1 VKDFGPRLCWFGQ
14 KNKTHMRKIIL
25 VYGSIAGV
33 IVGAMFFITAP
44 LYDNGTINFDNGMW
58 VGYTSMV
65 IALSLILFGVKS
77 YRDNFLDGVI
87 TFGTAFKIGILITVV
102 ASLIYAVSWEV
113 AYRTVSKGFTQKM
126 QEYYVQNL
134 TKEISNQAELK
145 AEIAK
150 QDELWE
156 MYKNPFI
163 RFGMTLMEIFPVGLV
178 ISLISAALLRKKDF
192 LPNSSTEI

>member
-1 VKDFGPRLCWFGQ
+1 MK
-14 KNKTHMRKIIL
+14 KIIL

-77 YRDNFLDGVI
+77 YRDNFSAGII
-87 TFGTAFKIGILITVV
+87 TFGTGFKIGILITVV
-102 ASLIYAVSWEV
+102 ASLIYALSWEIS
-113 AYRTVSKGFTQKM
+113 YRTVSKGFTQKM
-126 QEYYVQNL
+126 KEYYVQNL
-134 TKEISNQAELK
+134 KQEITNEAELK

-163 RFGMTLMEIFPVGLV
+163 RFGMTLMEIFPVGLI
-178 ISLISAALLRKKDF
+178 ISLISAGLLRKKEF
-192 LPNSSTEI
+192 LPNSPGS